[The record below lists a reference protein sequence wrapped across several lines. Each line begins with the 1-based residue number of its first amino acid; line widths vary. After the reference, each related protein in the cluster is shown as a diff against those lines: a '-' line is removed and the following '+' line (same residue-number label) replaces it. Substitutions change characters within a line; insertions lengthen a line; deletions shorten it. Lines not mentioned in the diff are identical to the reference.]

1 MKIVAIAKIRRALR
15 DLVNIVWRRSEDV
28 RLFAEVERPGQPTSP
43 HKSINFSHE
52 NRPKFGS
59 AKGMIQIADD
69 FDDPLPDFEEYMS

>member
-1 MKIVAIAKIRRALR
+1 MHITRIAKVPKALW
-15 DLVNIVWRRSEDV
+15 NWIHEAWQG
-28 RLFAEVERPGQPTSP
+28 RLGRPSTSRPTTS
-43 HKSINFSHE
+43 FSHK